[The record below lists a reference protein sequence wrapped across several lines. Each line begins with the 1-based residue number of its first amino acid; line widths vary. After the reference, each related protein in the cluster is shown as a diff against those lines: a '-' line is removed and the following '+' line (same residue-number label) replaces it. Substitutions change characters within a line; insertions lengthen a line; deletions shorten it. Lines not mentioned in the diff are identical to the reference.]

1 MPTIIEVFDVAYG
14 NKFDF
19 NKMTV
24 DADGVNFV
32 GRAGKKQGVS
42 GSVAL
47 VPNVTPYPAGLITVA
62 LGGASRLA
70 SFVQQVPF
78 YTAQN
83 VAVLTPRN
91 PDMSLKERLW
101 WSMCIKANRF
111 RYEGFGREANRTL
124 GSIMLPDEAPDW
136 VESSV
141 LPDVK
146 AMKQAQSDTPSDLP
160 HVDDWK
166 VFRLDSLFEIKKGSR
181 LTKRQQQPGQVP
193 YLGASAVNNSITAM
207 IDAPPKFPANSI
219 AVPYNGSTGFATY
232 QSAPFCAGDDIHV
245 LVPKTH
251 LSPLVLLFLCTVIRR
266 EGFRYHYGY
275 KWNMGRMTEDTMRL
289 PELDGA
295 PDWDA
300 IEDYMKALP
309 YSNAVPAV

>member
-1 MPTIIEVFDVAYG
+1 MPTISELFEVTYG

-24 DADGVNFV
+24 DPDGVNFV

-47 VPNVTPYPAGLITVA
+47 IPGADPYPAGLITVA

-70 SFVQQVPF
+70 SFVQQFPF

-91 PDMSLKERLW
+91 PEMGIKERLW
-101 WSMCIKANRF
+101 WAMCIQANRF

-124 GSIMLPDEAPDW
+124 GTIGLPEKTPDW
-136 VESSV
+136 VETSM
-141 LPDVK
+141 LPNVD
-146 AMKQAQSDTPSDLP
+146 AMKQPQVNVATELP
-160 HVDDWK
+160 HVSGWK
-166 VFRLDSLFEIKKGSR
+166 TFRLDELFEIKKGSR
-181 LTKRQQQPGQVP
+181 LTKRQQRPGPVP
-193 YLGASAVNNSITAM
+193 YLGASARNNSITSL
-207 IDAPPKFPANSI
+207 IDATPQFPANTI

-232 QSAPFCAGDDIHV
+232 QSRPFCAGDDIHV
-245 LVPKTH
+245 LIPREN

-275 KWNMGRMTEDTMRL
+275 KWNLTRMVEDSVRL
-289 PELDGA
+289 PQQNGA
-295 PDWDA
+295 PDWVLIDT
-300 IEDYMKALP
+300 YMKALP
-309 YSNAVPAV
+309 YSNAIAQG

>member
-1 MPTIIEVFDVAYG
+1 MPTINEVFDVAYG

-24 DADGVNFV
+24 DPDGVNFV

-47 VPNVTPYPAGLITVA
+47 VPNVEPYPAGLITVA

-70 SFVQQVPF
+70 SFVQQFPF

-91 PDMSLKERLW
+91 PEMGVKERLW
-101 WSMCIKANRF
+101 WAMCIKANRF

-124 GSIMLPDEAPDW
+124 GTIMLPEAVPAW
-136 VESSV
+136 VEESV
-141 LPDVK
+141 LPDVQT
-146 AMKQAQSDTPSDLP
+146 MKQPLLAQDAKLP
-160 HVDDWK
+160 HVSEWRT
-166 VFRLDSLFEIKKGSR
+166 FRLDEVFEIKKGSR
-181 LTKRQQQPGQVP
+181 LTKRQQKPGMVR

-207 IDAPPKFPANSI
+207 IDANAQFPAECI
-219 AVPYNGSTGFATY
+219 AVPYDGSVGHATY
-232 QSAPFCAGDDIHV
+232 QDSPFCAGDQVHV
-245 LVPKTH
+245 LIPKQP
-251 LSPLVLLFLCTVIRR
+251 LSPLVLLFLCTVIRH

-275 KWNMGRMTEDTMRL
+275 KWNLGRMTEDTLRL
-289 PELDGA
+289 PEAEGN
-295 PDWDA
+295 PDWEG
-300 IEDYMKALP
+300 IEKYMKTLP
-309 YSNAVPAV
+309 YSSAIPQH